1 MHTALSP
8 HSSADAVFESEVN
21 GAIQNLTCKSLL
33 TITQNCGIIT
43 TKDKEK
49 VTLQT
54 GKENVMKKLSL
65 VAIQTLLSDLIADDP
80 TNEAEYG
87 DILAEVTAEL
97 NKGVEQKAANAE
109 VYDKAKKV
117 VMSVL
122 DKLTAPAP
130 LSEIY
135 AEAEAAL
142 PEGFTKGKFQY
153 AMTRLW
159 TDEVVKVEGKPNCY
173 YKT

>member
-54 GKENVMKKLSL
+54 GKETIMKKATLQSL
-65 VAIQTLLSDLIADDP
+65 VNYLNGETV
-80 TNEAEYG
+80 TNLDEIKAE
-87 DILAEVTAEL
+87 IEAEL
-97 NKGVEQKAANAE
+97 NKGMEAKAANDA
-109 VYDKAKKV
+109 VYEQAKPV
-117 VMSVL
+117 VMKIL

-159 TDEVVKVEGKPNCY
+159 TDEVVKIEGKPNCY
-173 YKT
+173 KKA